1 MKKLFALLMGLMIS
15 TSAIAEPTG
24 DFQTISIENGLNKNE
39 KKVREAAVKIT
50 DGYGHGSGS
59 IVKYYDMQLV
69 LTAQHVASGRIGSE
83 YLVINGNTL
92 EKAILVYADPLHD
105 IAVLWMRPGNQLEG
119 RGLKYNPREELSP
132 IGGEITYSGHPS
144 WHSLMTYRG
153 YVAGVETLAGQGPQ
167 LMLNTYG
174 WFGCSGSVIYD
185 TDGQIVGI
193 LWGVDIEKYPDL
205 QVQENMIWVSP
216 IQNLDM
222 KLAIKELCIAL
233 EDEPK
238 ACRK

>member
-1 MKKLFALLMGLMIS
+1 MKKFLTLLLGLSIS
-15 TSAIAEPTG
+15 TASMAEPSG
-24 DFQTISIENGLNKNE
+24 DFQTVSIETGLDRNE
-39 KKVREAAVKIT
+39 KRVREAAVKIT
-50 DGYGHGSGS
+50 DGYGHGSGGL
-59 IVKYYDMQLV
+59 VQYRDLQLV
-69 LTAQHVASGRIGSE
+69 LTAQHVADGRIGQQ
-83 YLVINGNTL
+83 YYVLNGATM
-92 EKAILVYADPLHD
+92 EVAILIYADPLHD
-105 IAVLWMRPGNQLEG
+105 IAVLYLREGNQLEC
-119 RGLKYNPREELSP
+119 RGIKYNPQKELAA
-132 IGGEITYSGHPS
+132 IGTEITYSGHPS

-153 YVAGVETLAGQGPQ
+153 YVAGLETIPGQGPQ

-185 TDGQIVGI
+185 TNGEVIGI
-193 LWGVDIEKYPDL
+193 LWGVDIEQRPDL

-238 ACRK
+238 ACKK

>member
-1 MKKLFALLMGLMIS
+1 MRKILALLLGLSIS
-15 TSAIAEPTG
+15 TTAIAEPIG
-24 DFQTISIENGLNKNE
+24 DFQTVSVEDGLNKNE

-59 IVKYYDMQLV
+59 IIKYYDMQLV

-83 YLVINGNTL
+83 YLVINGSTYDV
-92 EKAILVYADPLHD
+92 AILVYADPLHD
-105 IAVLWMRPGNQLEG
+105 IAVLWLRTGNELEG
-119 RGLKYNPREELSP
+119 RGLKYSPRDEMLS
-132 IGGEITYSGHPS
+132 IGGAITYSGHPS

-185 TDGQIVGI
+185 TNGQIVGI
-193 LWGVDIEKYPDL
+193 LWGVDIEMPDGL
-205 QVQENMIWVSP
+205 QIQENMIWVSP

-222 KLAIKELCIAL
+222 KLATKELCIAL
-233 EDEPK
+233 EDKPK